1 MRVAIVFDVD
11 PDTGYRIGEY
21 LDSDI
26 QPVFLAYRNR
36 DNENVVLMSGE
47 WTAEELAEGLETARE

>member
-1 MRVAIVFDVD
+1 MRVAIVFDAD
-11 PDTGYRIGEY
+11 ESGYRIGEY

-36 DNENVVLMSGE
+36 EGDNVFLVDGE
-47 WTAEELAEGLETARE
+47 WTAEELVEGLEGRET